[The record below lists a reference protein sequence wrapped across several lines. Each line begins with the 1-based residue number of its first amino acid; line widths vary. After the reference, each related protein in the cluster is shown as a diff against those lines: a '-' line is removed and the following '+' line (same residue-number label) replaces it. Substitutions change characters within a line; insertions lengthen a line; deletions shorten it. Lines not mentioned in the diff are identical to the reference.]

1 MLEYEAVSWAKT
13 DLERRKGVMM
23 DDTKHMGFM
32 EGTEEVKRVKNLSE
46 DEWVSCYFLNSRW
59 PMPDS
64 DLAFRQLD
72 SKRPGQHAS
81 RDH

>member
-32 EGTEEVKRVKNLSE
+32 EGTEWVKRVKNLSAN
-46 DEWVSCYFLNSRW
+46 EWVTCYFLNSRW

-72 SKRPGQHAS
+72 SIRPGGHAS